1 MSSPLAHLL
10 YLLLLFLPL
19 SALSQTHHN
28 ISLKSSLSTQDK
40 NPSWL
45 SPSGEFAF
53 GFHPLPESNLFLLA
67 IWFDKIPEKTIVW
80 WANKDNPPLRKGS
93 KVELTSSGL
102 ILNDHQGQ
110 EVWRAESSNGE
121 AIASAVMRDNG
132 SFVLMSPDSNITWES
147 FSDPT
152 DTILPTQVLRLGSEL
167 RSVLTETDYSKGRFS
182 LRLQTDGNLVLY
194 PTVLPSKDSIYSA
207 YWASNTVGN
216 GTQLV
221 FNSSGRIHLT
231 LRNGGPLDLARA
243 NGASIT
249 EFYQRA
255 TLDFDGVFRK
265 YVRPKS
271 QSNNGSWPMS
281 WTAVYSLPENM
292 CTMDFGNVGP
302 GACGFNSY
310 CKMDGNQRPSCNCPP
325 GYSFQDPNNKYKGC
339 KLDFSPQ
346 TCNQDGSEEDTQF
359 VMTQLLNTDWK
370 GSEYEIYRDVEE
382 DECRKYCL
390 NDCLC
395 MAAAFSDGGCY
406 KKRFPLSN
414 GRMDSSTRHK
424 ILIKVSINNSSLPP
438 PGVVGRKKDR
448 STLILAGSVLLGGS
462 VFLNLMF
469 LLAVLLLS
477 FILHR
482 RKIPEVN
489 KNSIMLGKNLRCF
502 TYKELEEATSGFKEE
517 LGSGAFG
524 TVYRGSLALGDSAD
538 SATSVAIK
546 KLEKVVE
553 DGEKEFTTEVIAI
566 GQTHHKNLVQLIGF
580 CDEGPHRLLV
590 YEFMSNGSLSSFL
603 FGSLKPKWYQRLQ
616 IAFGIARG
624 LTYLHEECSTQIIH
638 CDIKPQNILLDDYFT
653 ARISDFG
660 LAKLLKTDQTR
671 TSTGI
676 RGTRGYVAPE
686 WFKKMPITAK
696 VDVYSFGIML
706 LEIIC
711 CRKNVGLKAGNEE
724 VEILSDWAYDCYREG
739 KLDLLVENDEDAVM
753 DGLRKLERLV
763 KVAIWCV
770 QEEPGLRPSM
780 KKVTQMLEGAVDVS
794 APPDPSSFLSSLC

>member
-1 MSSPLAHLL
+1 MPSPLSHFFHLF
-10 YLLLLFLPL
+10 LLFLPL
-19 SALSQTHHN
+19 SVISQTDNN
-28 ISLKSSLSTQDK
+28 IKLESSLSTQDK
-40 NPSWL
+40 NPSWP
-45 SPSGEFAF
+45 SPSGEFSF
-53 GFHPLPESNLFLLA
+53 GFRLLPESNLFLLA

-80 WANKDNPPLRKGS
+80 WANRNNPLVEKGS
-93 KVELTSSGL
+93 KVELTNDGL
-102 ILNDHQGQ
+102 ILKDHQDNV
-110 EVWRAESSNGE
+110 VWQARSRNSETV
-121 AIASAVMRDNG
+121 ASAAMRDNG
-132 SFVLMSPDSNITWES
+132 SFVLMSMDSTITWES
-147 FSDPT
+147 FDQPT
-152 DTILPTQVLRLGSEL
+152 DTILPTQVLGLDSEL
-167 RSVLTETDYSKGRFS
+167 RSRLTETDYSKGRFS
-182 LRLQTDGNLVLY
+182 LRLQEDRNLVLY
-194 PTVLPSKDSIYSA
+194 PFVLPSEDFIFDA
-207 YWASNTVGN
+207 YWASNTVDKGSE
-216 GTQLV
+216 LV
-221 FNSSGRIHLT
+221 FNSSGHIHLK
-231 LRNGGPLDLARA
+231 LIDGSSYDLAPANRA
-243 NGASIT
+243 PLT
-249 EFYQRA
+249 KFYQRA
-255 TLDFDGVFRK
+255 TFDFDGVFRQ
-265 YVRPKS
+265 YIRPKS
-271 QSNNGSWPMS
+271 QLTDGGWPMS
-281 WTAVYSLPENM
+281 WSVLWSLPSDM
-292 CTMDFGNVGP
+292 CSMNFRMGP
-302 GACGFNSY
+302 GACGYNSY
-310 CKMDGNQRPSCNCPP
+310 CKMDENQRPSCHCPP
-325 GYSFQDPNNKYKGC
+325 GYSFLDPINKYKGC
-339 KLDFSPQ
+339 EPDFQPQ
-346 TCNQDGSEEDTQF
+346 SCSQDRLKEDHQF
-359 VMTQLLNTDWK
+359 EMKELINTDWR
-370 GSEYEIYRDVEE
+370 GSDYEIHDFVNE
-382 DECRKYCL
+382 DRCREFCL

-395 MAAAFSDGGCY
+395 VGASFFAGRCF
-406 KKRFPLSN
+406 KKKYPLSPGKMESAGN
-414 GRMDSSTRHK
+414 K
-424 ILIKVSINNSSLPP
+424 FLIKVSKNNSVLPP
-438 PGVVGRKKDR
+438 PRVDGRKKDR

-462 VFLNLMF
+462 AFLNLIF
-469 LLAVLLLS
+469 LLVTLFLF
-477 FILHR
+477 FISNL
-482 RKIPEVN
+482 RKLPEVE
-489 KNSIMLGKNLRCF
+489 KNSSMLGKNLRCF

-711 CRKNVGLKAGNEE
+711 CRKNVESKAGNEE
-724 VEILSDWAYDCYREG
+724 EVILSDWAYDCYREG
-739 KLDLLVENDEDAVM
+739 RLNLLVENDQDVVI
-753 DGLRKLERLV
+753 DGRQKLERLV
-763 KVAIWCV
+763 KVAIWCI

-794 APPDPSSFLSSLC
+794 APPDPTTFVSSLG